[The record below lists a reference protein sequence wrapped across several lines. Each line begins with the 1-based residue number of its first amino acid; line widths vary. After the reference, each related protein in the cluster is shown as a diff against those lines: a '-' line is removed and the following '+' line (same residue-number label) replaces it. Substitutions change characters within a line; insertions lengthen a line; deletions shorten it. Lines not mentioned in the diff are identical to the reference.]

1 MHSKSS
7 EMGPT
12 KSKRRNQHR
21 QSEQRIASRFDTQ
34 DSDVL
39 IEDGQMTPDIPSI
52 TSGNILPLAQ
62 IHEKLESTIG
72 HSSFRKHKSMDRDAK
87 MQCNPNDA

>member
-7 EMGPT
+7 EMSPT

-34 DSDVL
+34 GSDI
-39 IEDGQMTPDIPSI
+39 IEGGQMTPDIPVI

-72 HSSFRKHKSMDRDAK
+72 HSSFRKHKSMDREAK